1 MKKKILAIVLCVAML
16 AIAVVS
22 GTMAYFTDSK
32 AVTNTMT
39 VGSVKIEQIEQERD
53 ENGALV
59 DFTQDKPIVPAVG
72 TIAWDAD
79 SLDVNGTGYK
89 VFDDGLKNVVDKIV
103 TVKNVGKSS
112 AYIRTIVVLE
122 APGYDAND
130 LIHVNVNDDEGVIS
144 RTEWAPVDIDGVQYV
159 YSVFTYDVALTPN
172 TVSAPSLLQVF
183 LDSAT
188 TNEDAADYGE
198 TWDILVLSQA
208 VQADGFGTAAEA
220 LDEAFGEATATNVAA
235 WFAE

>member
-1 MKKKILAIVLCVAML
+1 MKKKIFAVILCVAML

-53 ENGALV
+53 ENGNLV
-59 DFTQDKPIVPAVG
+59 DFTQDKPIVPSVG
-72 TIAWDAD
+72 KIEWAD
-79 SLDVNGTGYK
+79 EKLDVNGIDCK
-89 VFDDGLKNVVDKIV
+89 VFAPSVKNVIDKIV
-103 TVKNVGKSS
+103 TVKNVGKSA

-122 APGYDAND
+122 APDYDAKD
-130 LIHVNVNDDEGVIS
+130 LIHVNVNDDSGVVS
-144 RTEWAPVDIDGVQYV
+144 YTEWAPVDIDGVQYV
-159 YSVFTYDVALTPN
+159 YSVFTYDSALAPN
-172 TVSAPSLLQVF
+172 AISAPSLVQVF

-188 TNEDAADYGE
+188 TNEDAAAYGE

-208 VQADGFGTAAEA
+208 VQADGFGSAAEA
-220 LDEAFGEATATNVAA
+220 LNEAFGEATATNVAG